1 MARDIS
7 SRHPIYLVGSG
18 YGSGLAQALK
28 YSWLY
33 IDIYRIS
40 VYSFHLIFLSLIPF
54 ILPLPSRCS
63 LLFLCFP
70 AIHILCILSFNGSD
84 LRFLRLCKG
93 SGRGRCKR
101 ERSVVMIFFSPD
113 TLS

>member
-18 YGSGLAQALK
+18 YGSGFARALE

-40 VYSFHLIFLSLIPF
+40 VCGFHLILLSPIPF
-54 ILPLPSRCS
+54 ILLLPSRCS
-63 LLFLCFP
+63 LLFLHFL
-70 AIHILCILSFNGSD
+70 ALHIPLHSITYTIFLLDGSELSFNGSD
-84 LRFLRLCKG
+84 LRLLRLCKG
-93 SGRGRCKR
+93 SGRGRC
-101 ERSVVMIFFSPD
+101 S
-113 TLS
+113 